1 MVLYSFEGSGLVGL
15 VGLAGLGL
23 LLIKGPPTRI
33 RLPGLHMIGYLLR
46 EDWTRDLV

>member
-1 MVLYSFEGSGLVGL
+1 MTSCYTNHFE
-15 VGLAGLGL
+15 GLAGLGL